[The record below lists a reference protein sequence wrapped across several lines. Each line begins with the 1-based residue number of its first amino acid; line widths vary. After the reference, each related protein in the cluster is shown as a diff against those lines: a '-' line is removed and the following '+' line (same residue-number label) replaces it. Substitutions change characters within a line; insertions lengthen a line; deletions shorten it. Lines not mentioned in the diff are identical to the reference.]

1 MLDPND
7 FRELMVSLPENETS
21 TARLSHH
28 TGRSESQS
36 SQLKAAEHRFQESQ
50 SNEAYNVNHLDKAQ
64 KKKNGTC
71 SGSANAILDQNVSF
85 LQSLKMRNSNFSC
98 TNLLLLRC
106 IWQMIEG

>member
-1 MLDPND
+1 MLDPNY
-7 FRELMVSLPENETS
+7 FCELRVSLPENETS
-21 TARLSHH
+21 TARLSQI
-28 TGRSESQS
+28 GRSELQR
-36 SQLKAAEHRFQESQ
+36 SQLKAAEHIIQESQ

-64 KKKNGTC
+64 KNKNGTY
-71 SGSANAILDQNVSF
+71 SGSANAILAQNVSF